1 MAFAPR
7 RSVYDDRPDSM
18 VHICRQHGVR
28 LTAFR
33 LKVAA
38 VFDDTDAPLD
48 ALEVWRRMQAKGI
61 AGALSSVYRLMREM
75 RACGAIS
82 LAMVRDRREFFQKQ
96 GSLQLIEL
104 QNVADRS
111 ITQVSDQ
118 GLLAL
123 IGELAAKHGYR
134 LEGRIVVNVTPAT
147 PA

>member
-1 MAFAPR
+1 
-7 RSVYDDRPDSM
+7 
-18 VHICRQHGVR
+18 
-28 LTAFR
+28 
-33 LKVAA
+33 
-38 VFDDTDAPLD
+38 
-48 ALEVWRRMQAKGI
+48 
-61 AGALSSVYRLMREM
+61 MREM